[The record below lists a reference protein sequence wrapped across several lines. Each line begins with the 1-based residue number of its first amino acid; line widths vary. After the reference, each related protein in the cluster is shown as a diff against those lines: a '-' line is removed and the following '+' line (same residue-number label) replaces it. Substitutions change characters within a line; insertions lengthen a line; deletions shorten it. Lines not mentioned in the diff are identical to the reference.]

1 MNLEASTQLPT
12 DFGTFLVKVYRNGQ
26 GMEVTA
32 ICSGELAG
40 RSNVP
45 VRVHSACFTAETLG
59 SLKCDCK
66 QQLDFALSY
75 IARHQGVVLYLPQEG
90 RGVGLSN
97 KIRAYALQEK
107 GYDTIQANRMLN
119 LPVDSRT
126 YEDARDILSELK
138 IVSIC
143 MLTNNPAKLQNLTD
157 LGVQVAGRIP
167 VPSESNRFSEAY
179 LNTKQ
184 QQMGH
189 LIQVNNGHNGDAKRA
204 KTNETNAV
212 AASLRPFIHVNFAMD
227 SQASTQSPSDTSS
240 TLSCEK
246 DWRRVHELRE
256 KYSAV
261 AVGAN
266 TWQLDSP
273 RLTARADVLGRK
285 PVRQPAR
292 VVFSGRHACQF
303 KIDSSERQSFLIGH
317 LECPLLP
324 TETWIPC
331 QDHQLAQPLLRL
343 KELGISS
350 MLVEGGLQLIDSF
363 ISQGMVDFLS
373 IYVRTHC
380 ITTATHAAIKALP
393 DLDADTIEARK
404 YGQGML
410 LSVAFTESLRHAS
423 NYGMVS

>member
-12 DFGTFLVKVYRNGQ
+12 DFGSFLVKVYRNKQGQ
-26 GMEVTA
+26 EVTA
-32 ICSGELAG
+32 ICSGALVG

-75 IARHQGVVLYLPQEG
+75 IAKHQGVVLYLPQEG
-90 RGVGLSN
+90 RGIGLSN

-126 YEDARDILSELK
+126 YEDARDILLDLK
-138 IVSIC
+138 VNSIC
-143 MLTNNPAKLQNLTD
+143 LLTNNPTKLQNLED
-157 LGVQVAGRIP
+157 LGVQVTGRIP
-167 VPSESNRFSEAY
+167 VPSDPNSFSAAY
-179 LNTKQ
+179 LDTKQ

-189 LIQVNNGHNGDAKRA
+189 LIKVDNGKNTK
-204 KTNETNAV
+204 NSPV
-212 AASLRPFIHVNFAMD
+212 ASKKNTAQISRRPFVHVNFAID
-227 SQASTQSPSDTSS
+227 SEASTLNASGTNT
-240 TLSCEK
+240 TLSCDA

-256 KYSAV
+256 KYAAV

-285 PVRQPAR
+285 PIRQPAR
-292 VVFSGRHACQF
+292 VIFSGHQECQF
-303 KIDSSERQSFLIGH
+303 KLDLSERQSFLIGH
-317 LECPLLP
+317 
-324 TETWIPC
+324 TEHALAATQTFIRC
-331 QDHQLAQPLLRL
+331 QNHDLAQPLSKL
-343 KELGISS
+343 KELDVDS
-350 MLVEGGLQLIDSF
+350 MLVEGGLTLIDSF
-363 ISQGMVDFLS
+363 IRQNMVDLLT
-373 IYVRTHC
+373 IYVRTCC
-380 ITTATHAAIKALP
+380 ITTATNAAIKAIP
-393 DLDADTIEARK
+393 DLNADAIEARK

-410 LSVAFTESLRHAS
+410 LSVAFTESVRHELS
-423 NYGMVS
+423 YGMVS